1 MDRLSLSFIQPA
13 LVLLRCQLFFFPLC
27 VHMYGTTMSLVGDTY
42 LKQRMVPQILGDTP
56 FGEMKYASRKGVAMQ
71 EAPLA
76 LHFVTYTPST
86 CMKC

>member
-1 MDRLSLSFIQPA
+1 
-13 LVLLRCQLFFFPLC
+13 
-27 VHMYGTTMSLVGDTY
+27 MSLVGDTY